1 MNNSR
6 VIFSIVVL
14 LSGGI
19 IYGVL
24 NQIREEKI
32 NMRRGVLREL
42 EILKNKN
49 RHDGGTKS

>member
-6 VIFSIVVL
+6 IIFSVVFV
-14 LSGGI
+14 LSIGT

-24 NQIREEKI
+24 NQIREDKI

-42 EILKNKN
+42 EKLKNKP
-49 RHDGGTKS
+49 DG

>member
-6 VIFSIVVL
+6 VIFSTVVL

-19 IYGVL
+19 IYAVL
-24 NQIREEKI
+24 HQIKEEKI

-49 RHDGGTKS
+49 KHNGRSES